1 MSKTDA
7 WEVARG
13 RSGARELVM
22 QLLFQMEAQNEYSDD
37 IKTTFFKENLKDN
50 NQKEYLEQM
59 YALISE
65 YLPAADDLI
74 ESCSEN
80 WKIDRMCK
88 VDLAMMRTA
97 VLEIMYMNDI
107 PESVSVNEAVDIAK
121 KYGTEDSGKF
131 VNGVLG
137 KVVKMK
143 HAN

>member
-7 WEVARG
+7 REIARG

-22 QLLFQMEAQNEYSDD
+22 KLLFQMEVQNDYSSD
-37 IKTTFFKENLKDN
+37 IKAAFFKENSKDKT
-50 NQKEYLEQM
+50 QEEYLEQM

-65 YLPAADDLI
+65 HLPTADNLI

-80 WKIDRMCK
+80 WKPERMCK

-97 VLEIMYMNDI
+97 VLEIMYMEDI
-107 PESVSVNEAVDIAK
+107 PGSVSINEAVDIAK

-137 KVVKMK
+137 KVVKIK
-143 HAN
+143 NAD